1 MPKFNQLPGE
11 PACSFAQLLVHR
23 DAGPARLYRQTAV
36 LTDTSESTLRR
47 RAERWDWEKRLEEY
61 DAVMLR
67 QIELESTAEGLQ
79 RYKQQLKEFRDVQLD
94 RAHRLGR
101 LADDLME
108 LVQCSIMHYQEQNS
122 FLHGREIPAVLTSSC
137 KAMDASITTEAT
149 ALGVTELLEQYLD

>member
-1 MPKFNQLPGE
+1 MPDFKQLPGE
-11 PACSFAQLLVHR
+11 SASSFAQLLIHR

-36 LTDTSESTLRR
+36 VTNCSESTLRR

-61 DAVMLR
+61 DAGMLR
-67 QIELESTAEGLQ
+67 QIELQSTAEGLQ
-79 RYKQQLKEFRDVQLD
+79 RYKQQLKEFRDTQLD

-108 LVQCSIMHYQEQNS
+108 LVHRSIMHYQEQDS
-122 FLHGREIPAVLTSSC
+122 VLQGREIPAVLSSSC

-149 ALGVTELLEQYLD
+149 ALGVTELLEEYID